1 MKKNVK
7 NQDPIPDPIP
17 IRERCDKIEE
27 KFGYLKELNQ
37 EERDQEEETLVGL
50 AVKIS
55 DLENELKSVKTEYKA
70 KLDPI
75 KKDFA
80 TVLSN
85 VRSGKKFIQEEVYIF
100 LDRKSKRAEYF
111 NSEGILVYWRP
122 LTIDEVDIIPFV
134 K

>member
-1 MKKNVK
+1 MKKSEK
-7 NQDPIPDPIP
+7 NQAPIEEPTP

-27 KFGYLKELNQ
+27 KFGYLKELTQ
-37 EERDQEEETLVGL
+37 EEKLQEEETLVGL

-70 KLDPI
+70 KLDPL
-75 KKDFA
+75 KKDFT

-85 VRSGKKFIQEEVYIF
+85 VRSGKKFVQEEIYIF
-100 LDRKSKRAEYF
+100 LERKLKRAEYY

-122 LTIDEVDIIPFV
+122 LTIDEVDIIPFQ